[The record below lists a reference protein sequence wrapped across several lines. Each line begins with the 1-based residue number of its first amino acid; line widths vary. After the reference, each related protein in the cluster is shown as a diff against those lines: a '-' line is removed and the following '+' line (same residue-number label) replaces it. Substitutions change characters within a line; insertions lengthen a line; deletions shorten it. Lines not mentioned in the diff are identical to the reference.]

1 MIYLF
6 KHTPSKYGE
15 GGYVIN
21 RVCVVGLI
29 KRFGGLI
36 LTNSSEVVYYKVVY
50 GEY

>member
-21 RVCVVGLI
+21 RVCVG
-29 KRFGGLI
+29 GGL
-36 LTNSSEVVYYKVVY
+36 LKDLVD
-50 GEY
+50 